1 MRMRR
6 GLTLV
11 ELVLTMA
18 IALILATVAISGL
31 VGVQSWRASSA
42 VRRIGADLA
51 YARATAMLSSCR
63 TLCTF
68 DLKAQRYTLE
78 QESQPGTGKIAA
90 QVLTHPLNDAPWN
103 VSIADLGG
111 GTHLNTLSGV
121 SNNGL
126 GFGADGC
133 PLQPNGKPL
142 TQDARLRFAGG
153 VEIVVRG
160 GSGVSEIIW
169 P

>member
-1 MRMRR
+1 MKARR
-6 GLTLV
+6 ALTMV
-11 ELVLTMA
+11 ELVLTMS
-18 IALILATVAISGL
+18 IALVLATVAISGL
-31 VGVQSWRASSA
+31 VGVQSWRASTA

-68 DLKAQRYTLE
+68 DVAGQQYTLE
-78 QESQPGTGKIAA
+78 QEPQPASGKIAA
-90 QVLTHPLNDAPWN
+90 KPLTHPLSDAPWQ
-103 VSIADLGG
+103 VSITDLGG
-111 GTHLNTLSGV
+111 GTHLDDVSGLAG
-121 SNNGL
+121 SAL

-133 PLQPNGKPL
+133 PLQPDGKPL
-142 TQDARLRFAGG
+142 TKDARLRFAGG